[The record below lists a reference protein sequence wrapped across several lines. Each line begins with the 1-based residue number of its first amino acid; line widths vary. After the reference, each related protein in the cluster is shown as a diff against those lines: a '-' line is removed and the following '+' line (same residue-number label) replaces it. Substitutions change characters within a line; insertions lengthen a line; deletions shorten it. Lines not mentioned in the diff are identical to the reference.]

1 MIIFVPELNTYI
13 NQINMTN
20 KQIDLVKSS
29 WTIVA
34 TIDPITVGGLFYE
47 RLFEIAPQL
56 RHLFRN
62 PMPEQS
68 KKLLAM
74 INYVIS
80 KLDKLEDIIDEVAKL
95 ARRHVSYGV
104 KVEHYTVVGAA
115 LLWTLE
121 KGLGESWN
129 SEVAEAWTVCYDILS
144 SAMINAA
151 GYEQKDAA

>member
-1 MIIFVPELNTYI
+1 
-13 NQINMTN
+13 MTN

-29 WTIVA
+29 WATVA
-34 TIDPITVGGLFYE
+34 TIDPVTVGGLFYN

-56 RHLFRN
+56 KHMFRN

-80 KLDKLEDIIDEVAKL
+80 KLNKLEDILDEVAKL

-104 KVEHYTVVGAA
+104 KPGHYTIVGEA

-121 KGLGESWN
+121 KGLADNWN
-129 SEVAEAWTVCYDILS
+129 SEVKEAWTDCYQILS
-144 SAMINAA
+144 SAMINASE
-151 GYEQKDAA
+151 YREQHAA

>member
-1 MIIFVPELNTYI
+1 M
-13 NQINMTN
+13 
-20 KQIDLVKSS
+20 
-29 WTIVA
+29 VA
-34 TIDPITVGGLFYE
+34 TIDPLTVGGLFYN

-56 RHLFRN
+56 KHMFRN

-80 KLDKLEDIIDEVAKL
+80 KLDKLEDILDEVAKL

-104 KVEHYTVVGAA
+104 KPDHYTIVGEA

-121 KGLGESWN
+121 KGLAENWN
-129 SEVAEAWTVCYDILS
+129 REVKEAWAGCYQILS
-144 SAMINAA
+144 SAMINASEIR
-151 GYEQKDAA
+151 EQHAA

>member
-1 MIIFVPELNTYI
+1 M
-13 NQINMTN
+13 
-20 KQIDLVKSS
+20 
-29 WTIVA
+29 VA
-34 TIDPITVGGLFYE
+34 TIDPVTVGGLFYN

-56 RHLFRN
+56 KHMFRN

-80 KLDKLEDIIDEVAKL
+80 KLNKLEDILDEVAKL

-104 KVEHYTVVGAA
+104 KPDHYTIVGEA

-121 KGLGESWN
+121 KGLADNWN
-129 SEVAEAWTVCYDILS
+129 SEVKEAWTDCYHILS
-144 SAMINAA
+144 SAMINASE
-151 GYEQKDAA
+151 YSEQHAA

>member
-1 MIIFVPELNTYI
+1 
-13 NQINMTN
+13 MTN
-20 KQIDLVKSS
+20 KQIDLVKTS
-29 WTIVA
+29 WAIVA
-34 TIDPITVGGLFYE
+34 TIDPVTVGGFFYN

-56 RHLFRN
+56 KHMFRN

-74 INYVIS
+74 INYVIR
-80 KLDKLEDIIDEVAKL
+80 KLDKLEDILDEVAKL
-95 ARRHVSYGV
+95 AQRHVGYGV
-104 KVEHYTVVGAA
+104 KPHHYIIVGGA

-121 KGLGESWN
+121 KGLGDNWN
-129 SEVAEAWTVCYDILS
+129 NEVKEAWTVCYDILS

>member
-1 MIIFVPELNTYI
+1 
-13 NQINMTN
+13 MTN

-29 WTIVA
+29 WAMVA
-34 TIDPITVGGLFYE
+34 TIDPVTVGGLFYN
-47 RLFEIAPQL
+47 RLFEIAPPLKQM
-56 RHLFRN
+56 FRN

-80 KLDKLEDIIDEVAKL
+80 KLNKLEDILDEVAKL

-104 KVEHYTVVGAA
+104 KPDHYTIVGEA

-121 KGLGESWN
+121 KGLTDNWN
-129 SEVAEAWTVCYDILS
+129 SEVKEAWTDCYQILS
-144 SAMINAA
+144 SAMINASE
-151 GYEQKDAA
+151 YKEQRAA